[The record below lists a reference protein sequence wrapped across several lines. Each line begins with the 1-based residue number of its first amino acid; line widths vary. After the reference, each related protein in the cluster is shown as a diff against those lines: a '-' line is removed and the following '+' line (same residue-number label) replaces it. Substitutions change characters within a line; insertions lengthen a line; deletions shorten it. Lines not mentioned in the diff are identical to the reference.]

1 MTTSQKVFQ
10 RQVRWL
16 VLVPLLIL
24 LLIAALLEFQVH
36 RLTAAQNW
44 VDHTDVVLSQARL
57 LLRVIIDQETGL
69 RGFLLT
75 HDEQF
80 LQPYHKADQS
90 LPGLFDQLNAS
101 IIDNSDQQQRLASVR
116 RGCDQ
121 WRTWAESAINRLRVG
136 DPEVNSAE
144 FNLAGKQLMDDL
156 RQRQQDFVD
165 QEDRLKMVRAQ
176 SSQRAGRAFTL
187 TLLGLVVAFAFILFV
202 QTRTSIRAV
211 DAEYAS
217 ILQNLQK
224 RTDELSESRERLH
237 VTLRSIGDG
246 VIVTNSSGKITF
258 LNPVAEN
265 LTQYSLERAIGKPL
279 NQVFH
284 VINEET
290 RKPVESPF
298 DKVMRLGTVV
308 GLANHTALVREDGSE
323 LSIDDSGAPIR
334 DAHGQ
339 VQGVVLVF
347 RDVTEQKEMMKVL
360 QMNERLAAAGKLSAS
375 IAHEIHNPLETIGNI
390 LYLIRKQAGSDSEK
404 FIGMAEQELSRVVQ
418 ITKNMLS
425 LYRES
430 KRPVPLKLGEVL
442 DSVSVILQR
451 PLRDKQVTFS
461 CHVLTESRIS
471 AYPAE
476 MRQVVS
482 NLIGNAIDAVP
493 LGGTVEVTIDDTR
506 FRDSEPGVFLMVR
519 DNGSGISKQ
528 NLSKLFQ
535 PFFTTKGENGTGL
548 GLWITHGIVSKIGG
562 YIEVSSETTGENRG
576 TTFKLFFPRLAAE
589 IQAAD

>member
-442 DSVSVILQR
+442 DGVSVILQR

>member
-1 MTTSQKVFQ
+1 LTTSQKVFQ

>member
-1 MTTSQKVFQ
+1 LTTSQKVFQ

-217 ILQNLQK
+217 ILQNLQQ

-442 DSVSVILQR
+442 DGVSVILQR